1 MTQRFPPQAA
11 CGLATINWKTT
22 AAPPN
27 LIENSSVGKGSRH
40 NYRNREKALPAEGRR
55 RIRAAWTRGG

>member
-1 MTQRFPPQAA
+1 
-11 CGLATINWKTT
+11 LATINWKTT